1 MKNVDNGD
9 EKVALVTGA
18 EINLGRVMA
27 LSLLEAGLRVV
38 LTSLS
43 RERLEEV
50 VHAGNVP
57 ADRALI
63 IAADLTKAEDRDRI
77 VRESVD
83 AFGRIDVLVNNA
95 GVTPETYWPNWL
107 VEGEP
112 KPWELPQELYRTFLE
127 VNTIAPH
134 LLMAAV
140 LPGMIERGWGR
151 IVNITTSLR
160 AMLTFW
166 PYGSTKAALEAQTAV
181 IARRLDG
188 TGVTA
193 NVLVPGGL
201 AKPEPLRMSGGR
213 VIPPSVSPMVMA
225 APIRWLASE
234 ESNGFTGKRILGASW
249 DSSLPPEK
257 ASQAACFPA
266 GWDEPTEQNVNALLR
281 AGSESPGSS
290 QFAHVNR

>member
-1 MKNVDNGD
+1 MKRNVDNGQ
-9 EKVALVTGA
+9 KVALVTGA

-27 LSLLEAGLRVV
+27 LSLLDAGLRVV

-50 VHAGNVP
+50 VRTNNIP

-63 IAADLTKAEDRDRI
+63 IAADLTKSEDRDRI
-77 VRESVD
+77 IRESMD
-83 AFGRIDVLVNNA
+83 AFGRVDVLVNNA
-95 GVTPETYWPNWL
+95 GVTPETCWPDWL

-112 KPWELPQELYRTFLE
+112 KPWEIPQELYRTFIE
-127 VNTIAPH
+127 INTVAPH

-166 PYGSTKAALEAQTAV
+166 PYGSTKAALEAETAV
-181 IARRLDG
+181 IAKRLDG

-201 AKPEPLRMSGGR
+201 AKPEPLRMSDGR
-213 VIPPSVSPMVMA
+213 VIPPTVSPMVMA

-249 DSSLPPEK
+249 DSSLPADE

-281 AGSESPGSS
+281 AGTS
-290 QFAHVNR
+290 QLAGVSR